1 MKTIILFSSIFYLIG
16 LTVGSTIEGVKNA
29 LIPSKSMITAP
40 LKKAEKSEKT
50 FHFKADEG
58 EHKPKKV
65 ETDSNKESGSA
76 KQTAPGDTIV
86 SELG

>member
-16 LTVGSTIEGVKNA
+16 LTVGSTIEGVKKA
-29 LIPSKSMITAP
+29 LIPSKSIISSP
-40 LKKAEKSEKT
+40 LKNAEKGEKT
-50 FHFKADEG
+50 FHFKSDEG
-58 EHKPKKV
+58 ESKPKKV